1 MLTASLAEQL
11 DVHEGTATVREAMRF
26 SAYLR
31 QPTNV
36 SKEEKDAYVE
46 EVIELLELQPL
57 GDALV
62 FTLSV
67 EGKSEPLLSKSR
79 LLSRHSSQTFNN
91 WCRTRFQT
99 KVTSLPR

>member
-1 MLTASLAEQL
+1 MTLPEALHTVRQHAPDHDPELTASPAEQL

-31 QPTNV
+31 QPAHV

-46 EVIELLELQPL
+46 EMIELLELQPL
-57 GDALV
+57 GDALI

-67 EGKSEPLLSKSR
+67 EGKSR
-79 LLSRHSSQTFNN
+79 
-91 WCRTRFQT
+91 C
-99 KVTSLPR
+99 

>member
-1 MLTASLAEQL
+1 MTSPGVLHTVRRQASDYGLVLITSPAEQL

-31 QPTNV
+31 QPAHV

-46 EVIELLELQPL
+46 EMIELLELQPL
-57 GDALV
+57 GDALI

-67 EGKSEPLLSKSR
+67 EGKSS
-79 LLSRHSSQTFNN
+79 
-91 WCRTRFQT
+91 C
-99 KVTSLPR
+99 